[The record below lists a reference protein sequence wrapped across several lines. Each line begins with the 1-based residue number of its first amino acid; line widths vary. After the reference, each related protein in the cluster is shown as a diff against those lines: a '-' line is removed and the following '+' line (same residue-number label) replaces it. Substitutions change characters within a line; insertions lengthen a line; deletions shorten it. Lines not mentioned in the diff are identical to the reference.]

1 MLFLQLIPFLLLA
14 GPVSARPR
22 LLEHQSSNDV
32 ISGMTPTSADRPQ
45 TAACTPATLACT
57 AEYVALH
64 GRNCGEIASV
74 HAIQFSDHE
83 VELSSDS
90 KQCERILREYG
101 LCPVHTRTTAT
112 PPAFPTFPTNE
123 AQAVLMISPA
133 VAVLIPQDL
142 DLAQSMMWHLAVPED
157 HCLQAKSSVL
167 LSGHQG
173 VESPTS
179 RFCGTRTSMII
190 SRGAASQTYQTNRK
204 KSFQEMSETGSAS
217 PDSELV
223 HADLYDADETFP
235 PLGYRSQ
242 TAGIRFGGS

>member
-142 DLAQSMMWHLAVPED
+142 DLAQSMMVIHTTSKFDVSRLTYTLGLGTSARLRTIAVT
-157 HCLQAKSSVL
+157 HTR
-167 LSGHQG
+167 
-173 VESPTS
+173 VETVTVTSYASPTMS
-179 RFCGTRTSMII
+179 
-190 SRGAASQTYQTNRK
+190 GA
-204 KSFQEMSETGSAS
+204 G
-217 PDSELV
+217 
-223 HADLYDADETFP
+223 
-235 PLGYRSQ
+235 
-242 TAGIRFGGS
+242 AGA